1 MCLSFFKSNNLTS
14 IATEMKIANYVKIY
28 LSTQFNKLSESLNL
42 KSEITNVI
50 SETAQSSPMKCHSNK
65 NINFVLEKILSSS
78 MFCFVSSTF
87 QKTRNY

>member
-1 MCLSFFKSNNLTS
+1 MSFFKSNNLMS

-28 LSTQFNKLSESLNL
+28 LSTQFNKPSESLNL
-42 KSEITNVI
+42 T
-50 SETAQSSPMKCHSNK
+50 ETAQSSPMKCHSNK

-87 QKTRNY
+87 QKIRNY